1 MSLKLILF
9 LPIIEIIAF
18 VLFGDFFGFF
28 PVLFMILVTGFFGF
42 FLLKSSISVKD
53 VEELASNP
61 EDWMNKKIAGILL
74 IIPGFVTDFF
84 GLVLL
89 INSLRKFVWNFIPE
103 KVKVYSEK
111 DKPKKDEV
119 IEGEYR
125 DLDDK

>member
-1 MSLKLILF
+1 M
-9 LPIIEIIAF
+9 
-18 VLFGDFFGFF
+18 
-28 PVLFMILVTGFFGF
+28 
-42 FLLKSSISVKD
+42 KSSISVKD

-61 EDWMNKKIAGILL
+61 EDWMYKKIAGILL